1 LVLPIDLLGSGSN
14 VTSGEFSVPAPI
26 LPRLLI
32 TALFISAAPLGSA
45 QAALNNDYPTEA
57 IAEYVYACMK
67 ANGETRPMLTQC
79 SCSIDVVASLIPYD
93 RYVEAGTFLSMGQL
107 TGEGGEIFRNSP
119 ESKASVQ
126 DLRRAQAEG
135 DVRCSKGQ

>member
-1 LVLPIDLLGSGSN
+1 MEAS
-14 VTSGEFSVPAPI
+14 F
-26 LPRLLI
+26 LPRLLFTLTFTA
-32 TALFISAAPLGSA
+32 TALSGSA
-45 QAALNNDYPTEA
+45 HAALNNDYPTEA

-79 SCSIDVVASLIPYD
+79 ACSIDVVASLVPYD
-93 RYVEAGTFLSMGQL
+93 RYVEAGTFLSMQQL